1 MKKYFSI
8 IRVFII
14 TLVVFLTGCVHDD
27 EYASPD
33 LNNNQCANDSYFTD
47 PKNEFVKWSL
57 LDLKNKAQNQPFTEN
72 AYVEG
77 YVASSDESGNI
88 YKYLYV
94 QDSPSNPSQGLVVS
108 ANAVS
113 LYTRYP
119 QGYKVYIKLK
129 GLAMGT
135 YGGIKQLGYY
145 GLNPTNNL
153 IEFGRIPEKLV
164 FSSVVRSC
172 TEKATMVPKEMTLT
186 QIRNA
191 ADQNQYLGCLIKV
204 SNAEFDAKV
213 LCSIYAPDNSSSPVD
228 RAINDAT
235 YTNPTTATMVVRNS
249 GFASFASQTLP
260 SGKGDFIGILSKYNS
275 TYQFYINKAS
285 DLSGMKNFPRKDG
298 ITADP
303 CSFDTTSATLKSIA
317 DVKKLFTGSN
327 VLISDNIYVK
337 AKITANDETNN
348 IYRFVYIEDGTG
360 GIRVN
365 INKARTIYQD
375 SRFKV
380 GKTLIVKLK
389 DLYVGKYNGEFQ
401 IGTLNGSSLGFI
413 AEADVYKYLFDSNEG
428 ISTVTPTEIK
438 ISDITPDDVG
448 KWVKI
453 KNVQF
458 ADSELG
464 NTYSGNRTLVDCSG
478 NKIIVRT
485 NTQASFANA
494 MLDSGKGDIYAVVS
508 VFNGTYQL
516 IVPFQYNADFE
527 AQRCDGTL
535 PIYENIYSD
544 GFTNLA
550 NWSTVNVLGTQTW
563 ATTTYGNPAP
573 SAYMDGA
580 RAANED
586 WLVSNKIA
594 IPAGYSEVFFSF
606 ETDGRYSSDPNVPS
620 LEVYVTD
627 SYTGNVATTV
637 WTKKTAA
644 LDTDLAAFAGFVN
657 SGKVDVSSFK
667 GKDLVV
673 AFKYR
678 SVDGFSTTWEV
689 DNFSV
694 KGVK

>member
-8 IRVFII
+8 IRIFII
-14 TLVVFLTGCVHDD
+14 TLVIFLTGCVHDD
-27 EYASPD
+27 EYSVPD
-33 LNNNQCANDSYFTD
+33 LNGSQCQDEAYFTD
-47 PKNEFVKWSL
+47 SNNKFVKWSIS
-57 LDLKNKAQNQPFTEN
+57 DLKGKTQNQPFTDN

-303 CSFDTTSATLKSIA
+303 CSFDTTTATLKSIA

-573 SAYMDGA
+573 SAYFDGN
-580 RAANED
+580 RSPNED
-586 WLVSNKIA
+586 WLISKKWA
-594 IPAGYSEVFFSF
+594 IPGNGYQKVYFSF
-606 ETDGRYSSDPNVPS
+606 ETDGNYQGNP

-627 SYTGNVATTV
+627 NYTGDVNTTN
-637 WTKKTAA
+637 WTKANA
-644 LDTDLAAFAGFVN
+644 NLDTDLAGFNGFVN
-657 SGKVDVSSFK
+657 SGLVDVSAFK
-667 GKDLVV
+667 GKDLIV
-673 AFKYR
+673 AFKYT
-678 SVDGFSTTWEV
+678 SVQGASTRWEI

-694 KGVK
+694 KGLK

>member
-47 PKNEFVKWSL
+47 PKNEFVKWTL

-88 YKYLYV
+88 YKYLYI
-94 QDSPSNPSQGLVVS
+94 QDSPSNPTQGLVVS

-113 LYTRYP
+113 LYARYP

-172 TEKATMVPKEMTLT
+172 TEKATMVPKEMTLASMGT
-186 QIRNA
+186 AN
-191 ADQNQYLGCLIKV
+191 DQYLGCLIKV
-204 SNAEFDAKV
+204 PNAEFDAKV
-213 LCSIYAPDNSSSPVD
+213 LCSIYAPDGFTVD
-228 RAINDAT
+228 RQLND
-235 YTNPTTATMVVRNS
+235 PTMSSTSRIVRNS

-260 SGKGDFIGILSKYNS
+260 SGKGDFIGIFSKYVTNS
-275 TYQFYINKAS
+275 GTVTYQLYINKVS

-303 CSFDTTSATLKSIA
+303 CSFDTTTATLKSIA

-573 SAYMDGA
+573 SAYFAGN
-580 RAANED
+580 RSPTED
-586 WLVSNKIA
+586 WLISKKWA
-594 IPAGYSEVFFSF
+594 IPGNGYQKVYFSF
-606 ETDGRYSSDPNVPS
+606 ETDGNYQGNP

-627 SYTGNVATTV
+627 NYTGDVNTTN
-637 WTKKTAA
+637 WTKANA
-644 LDTDLAAFAGFVN
+644 NLDTDLAGFNGFVN
-657 SGKVDVSSFK
+657 SGLVDVSAFK
-667 GKDLVV
+667 GKDLIV
-673 AFKYR
+673 AFKYT
-678 SVDGFSTTWEV
+678 SVQGASTRWEI

-694 KGVK
+694 KGLK

>member
-47 PKNEFVKWSL
+47 PKNEFVKWTL

-213 LCSIYAPDNSSSPVD
+213 LCSIYAPDGFTVD
-228 RAINDAT
+228 RQLND
-235 YTNPTTATMVVRNS
+235 PTMSSTSRIVRNS

-303 CSFDTTSATLKSIA
+303 CSFDTTTATLKSIA

-573 SAYMDGA
+573 SAYFDGN
-580 RAANED
+580 RSPNED
-586 WLVSNKIA
+586 WLISKKWA
-594 IPAGYSEVFFSF
+594 IPGNGYQKVYFSF
-606 ETDGRYSSDPNVPS
+606 ETDGNYQGNP

-627 SYTGNVATTV
+627 NYTGDVNTTN
-637 WTKKTAA
+637 WTKANA
-644 LDTDLAAFAGFVN
+644 NLDTDLAGFNGFVN
-657 SGKVDVSSFK
+657 SGLVDVSAFK
-667 GKDLVV
+667 GKDLIV
-673 AFKYR
+673 AFKYT
-678 SVDGFSTTWEV
+678 SVQGASTRWEI

-694 KGVK
+694 KGLK